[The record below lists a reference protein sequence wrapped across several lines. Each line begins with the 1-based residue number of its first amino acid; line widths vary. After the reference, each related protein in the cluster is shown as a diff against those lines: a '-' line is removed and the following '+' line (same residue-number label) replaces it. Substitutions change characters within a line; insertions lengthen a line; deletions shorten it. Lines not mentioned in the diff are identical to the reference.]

1 MRKTIF
7 STLAAVAAAF
17 VIASPASAKPAP
29 PPPPPSCSVVT
40 FSVATISCLGFF
52 AGNLVT
58 DSGPKLVEAL
68 GYTVQLDPNADSL
81 IEKFDLS
88 GGTIDFDTDLSGP
101 TVIGLH
107 FGGGST
113 GYNGTGFWLLDVPA
127 GTDSFTWSSTVQQG
141 ISNAGLYS
149 TGTPGVVPEPATWA
163 MMIAGFG
170 LTGAAMRRRKS
181 RVAVTY
187 A

>member
-7 STLAAVAAAF
+7 TTLAAVAAAF

-40 FSVATISCLGFF
+40 FSVATIDCLGFF

-68 GYTVQLDPNADSL
+68 GYTVQLDPDADSL

-88 GGTIDFDTDLSGP
+88 GNPIGFETLLSGP

-113 GYNGTGFWLLDVPA
+113 GYNGTGFWLLDIPTG
-127 GTDSFTWSSTVQQG
+127 GTHEITWSSNVQSG
-141 ISNAGLYS
+141 ISNAGLYL
-149 TGTPGVVPEPATWA
+149 TGGAVPEPATWA